1 MSLRCPRCGAPVERE
16 DTFCGECGCPLR
28 ELGDMGAPGYD
39 DLPEEGPG
47 RKKHM
52 ALIIVLLVLIVAVLA
67 GFGGLFLFH
76 YMEGKNDQE
85 VTEELREDQEESQ
98 EETDEKLEDERPDV
112 GGETEKTEEPAEDP
126 AEDPTTGATD
136 RDYIFPDSASRYLT
150 DADVE
155 GLTIQEIN
163 YGKNE
168 IYARHGRR
176 FQSQELMDYFESK
189 SWYQGL
195 YDPKDF
201 DDNYAYT
208 LNEYERRN
216 AEFLN
221 VKEHELDTQGYIGDA
236 N

>member
-1 MSLRCPRCGAPVERE
+1 MSNHHPAQRLLQRAQYSRQRE
-16 DTFCGECGCPLR
+16 TLAYRKGQYATEV
-28 ELGDMGAPGYD
+28 GYD
-39 DLPEEGPG
+39 DLPEEGRG
-47 RKKHM
+47 RRKHTG
-52 ALIIVLLVLIVAVLA
+52 LIIFLVVLIVAVLA
-67 GFGGLFLFH
+67 GFGGLFLYH
-76 YMEGKNDQE
+76 YMEGRNDQE

-98 EETDEKLEDERPDV
+98 EEATGEPEDEEPDIS
-112 GGETEKTEEPAEDP
+112 GETGKTEEPAEDP
-126 AEDPTTGATD
+126 ATDVTGG
-136 RDYIFPDSASRYLT
+136 DYIFPDSASRYLT

>member
-1 MSLRCPRCGAPVERE
+1 MNLRCPRCGAPVEPE

-28 ELGDMGAPGYD
+28 DPGNMGAPGYD

-47 RKKHM
+47 RGKHTG
-52 ALIIVLLVLIVAVLA
+52 LIIFLVVLIVAVLA
-67 GFGGLFLFH
+67 GFGGLFLYH
-76 YMEGKNDQE
+76 YMEGGNDQE

-98 EETDEKLEDERPDV
+98 EEATGEPEDEEPDIS
-112 GGETEKTEEPAEDP
+112 GETGKTEEPAEDP
-126 AEDPTTGATD
+126 ATDVTGG
-136 RDYIFPDSASRYLT
+136 DYIFPDSASRYLT
-150 DADVE
+150 DVDVA

-176 FQSQELMDYFESK
+176 FKSQELMDYFESK

-195 YDPKDF
+195 YDPEDF

-208 LNEYERRN
+208 LNDYERRN
-216 AEFLN
+216 AEFLSE
-221 VKEHELDTQGYIGDA
+221 KEHELDTQGYIGDA

>member
-1 MSLRCPRCGAPVERE
+1 MDLRCPRCKARIEPG
-16 DTFCGECGCPLR
+16 DTFCGECGCPLKDF
-28 ELGDMGAPGYD
+28 EDKGMQCYD
-39 DLPEEGPG
+39 DFPEERG
-47 RKKHM
+47 RKGKHT
-52 ALIIVLLVLIVAVLA
+52 ALIIVLVVLIVAVLA
-67 GFGGLFLFH
+67 AFGGVFLFN
-76 YMEGKNDQE
+76 YLEDRKGQE
-85 VTEELREDQEESQ
+85 VVEELQEELEDSE
-98 EETDEKLEDERPDV
+98 EETDGKA
-112 GGETEKTEEPAEDP
+112 ETEEDDTDEAGEETEEPAEDP
-126 AEDPTTGATD
+126 ATDVTD

-176 FQSQELMDYFESK
+176 FKSQELMDYFESK

-195 YDPKDF
+195 YDPQDF

-216 AEFLN
+216 SEFLN
-221 VKEHELDTQGYIGDA
+221 VKEHELDTQGYIG
-236 N
+236 NTN

>member
-1 MSLRCPRCGAPVERE
+1 MDLRCPRCKARIEPG
-16 DTFCGECGCPLR
+16 DTFCGECGCPLKDF
-28 ELGDMGAPGYD
+28 EDMGMRGYD
-39 DLPEEGPG
+39 DFPEEKG
-47 RKKHM
+47 RKGKHT
-52 ALIIVLLVLIVAVLA
+52 ALIIVLVVLIVAVLA
-67 GFGGLFLFH
+67 AFGGVFVFNLLEH
-76 YMEGKNDQE
+76 RKGQE
-85 VTEELREDQEESQ
+85 VVEELQEELEDSE
-98 EETDEKLEDERPDV
+98 EETDGKA
-112 GGETEKTEEPAEDP
+112 ETEEDDTDEAGEETEEPAEDP
-126 AEDPTTGATD
+126 ATDVTD

-176 FQSQELMDYFESK
+176 FKSQELMDYFESK

-195 YDPKDF
+195 YDPQDF

-216 AEFLN
+216 SEFLN
-221 VKEHELDTQGYIGDA
+221 VKEHELDTQGYIG
-236 N
+236 NTN

>member
-1 MSLRCPRCGAPVERE
+1 MNLRCPRCGAPVEPE

-28 ELGDMGAPGYD
+28 DPGNMGAPGYD

-47 RKKHM
+47 RGKHTG
-52 ALIIVLLVLIVAVLA
+52 LIIFLVVLIVAVLA
-67 GFGGLFLFH
+67 GFGGLFLYH
-76 YMEGKNDQE
+76 YMEGRNDQE

-98 EETDEKLEDERPDV
+98 EEATGEPEDEEPDIS
-112 GGETEKTEEPAEDP
+112 GETGKTEEPAEDP
-126 AEDPTTGATD
+126 ATDVTGG
-136 RDYIFPDSASRYLT
+136 DYIFPDSASRYLT

-176 FQSQELMDYFESK
+176 FKSQELMDYFESK

-195 YDPKDF
+195 YDPQDF

-216 AEFLN
+216 SEFLN
-221 VKEHELDTQGYIGDA
+221 VKEHELDTQGYIG
-236 N
+236 NTN

>member
-1 MSLRCPRCGAPVERE
+1 MDLRCPRCKARIEPG
-16 DTFCGECGCPLR
+16 DTFCGECGCPLKDFEDR
-28 ELGDMGAPGYD
+28 GMQCYD
-39 DLPEEGPG
+39 DFPEERG
-47 RKKHM
+47 RKGKHT
-52 ALIIVLLVLIVAVLA
+52 ALIIVLVVLIVAVLA
-67 GFGGLFLFH
+67 AFGGVFLFN
-76 YMEGKNDQE
+76 YLEDRKGQE
-85 VTEELREDQEESQ
+85 VVEELQEELEDSE
-98 EETDEKLEDERPDV
+98 EETDGKA
-112 GGETEKTEEPAEDP
+112 ETEEDDTDEAGEETEEPAEDP
-126 AEDPTTGATD
+126 ATDVTD

-176 FQSQELMDYFESK
+176 FKSQELMDYFESK

-195 YDPKDF
+195 YDSQDF

-216 AEFLN
+216 SEFLN
-221 VKEHELDTQGYIGDA
+221 VKEHELDTQGYIG
-236 N
+236 NTN

>member
-1 MSLRCPRCGAPVERE
+1 MNLRCPRCGAPVEPE

-28 ELGDMGAPGYD
+28 DPGNMGAPGYD

-47 RKKHM
+47 RGKHTG
-52 ALIIVLLVLIVAVLA
+52 LIIFLVVLIVAVLA
-67 GFGGLFLFH
+67 GFGGLFLYH
-76 YMEGKNDQE
+76 YMEGRNDQE

-98 EETDEKLEDERPDV
+98 EEATGEPEDEEPDIS
-112 GGETEKTEEPAEDP
+112 GETGKTEEPAEDP
-126 AEDPTTGATD
+126 ATDVTGG
-136 RDYIFPDSASRYLT
+136 DYIFPDSASRYLT
-150 DADVE
+150 DVDVA

-176 FQSQELMDYFESK
+176 FKSQELMDYFESK

-195 YDPKDF
+195 YDPEDF

-208 LNEYERRN
+208 LNDYERRN
-216 AEFLN
+216 AEFLSE
-221 VKEHELDTQGYIGDA
+221 KEHEPDTQGYIGDA

>member
-1 MSLRCPRCGAPVERE
+1 MNLRCPRCGAPVEPE

-28 ELGDMGAPGYD
+28 DPGNMGAPGYD

-47 RKKHM
+47 RGKHTG
-52 ALIIVLLVLIVAVLA
+52 LIIFLVVLIVAVLA
-67 GFGGLFLFH
+67 GFGGLFLYH
-76 YMEGKNDQE
+76 YMEGRNDQE

-98 EETDEKLEDERPDV
+98 EEATGEPEDEEPDIS
-112 GGETEKTEEPAEDP
+112 GETGKTEEPAEDP
-126 AEDPTTGATD
+126 ATDVTGG
-136 RDYIFPDSASRYLT
+136 DYIFPDSASRYLT

>member
-1 MSLRCPRCGAPVERE
+1 MDLRCPRCKARIEPG
-16 DTFCGECGCPLR
+16 DTFCGECGCPLKDFEDR
-28 ELGDMGAPGYD
+28 GMQCYD
-39 DLPEEGPG
+39 DFPEERG
-47 RKKHM
+47 RKGKHT
-52 ALIIVLLVLIVAVLA
+52 ALIIVLVVLIVAVLA
-67 GFGGLFLFH
+67 AFGGVFLFNCL
-76 YMEGKNDQE
+76 EDRKGQE
-85 VTEELREDQEESQ
+85 VVEELQEELEDSE
-98 EETDEKLEDERPDV
+98 EETDGKA
-112 GGETEKTEEPAEDP
+112 ETEEDDTDEAGEETEEPAEDP
-126 AEDPTTGATD
+126 ATDVTD

-176 FQSQELMDYFESK
+176 FKSQELMDYFESK

-195 YDPKDF
+195 YDPQDF

-216 AEFLN
+216 SEFLN
-221 VKEHELDTQGYIGDA
+221 VKEHELDTQGYIG
-236 N
+236 NTN